1 MSDVTTLNAYAEEI
15 LAVAEAAVAVT
26 VGGVIERAFVST
38 TRPALDCCP
47 QLTVD
52 LRSLNVEVTSPNV
65 PAPAAGQRI
74 KLRVVFVAGFVI
86 TVVRCSADA
95 DLKGPD
101 SLPSTTGIAEVAR
114 QTSEDLWA
122 VWNALKQ
129 SWNTGTFL
137 DGNCKGFYL
146 DPPVPVQQE
155 GGCVGWEIP
164 LRVWVGGFDP
174 LP

>member
-1 MSDVTTLNAYAEEI
+1 MSDVTTLYTYAGEI
-15 LAVAEAAVAVT
+15 LDVASDAVAVT
-26 VGGVIERAFVST
+26 FGGAIDRAFVST

-74 KLRVVFVAGFVI
+74 RLRVVFVAGFVV

-95 DLKGPD
+95 DLQG
-101 SLPSTTGIAEVAR
+101 PSTAGIAEVAR

-129 SWNTGTFL
+129 SWNAGGFL
-137 DGNCKGFYL
+137 DGNCKGFYM